1 LEAIGVTTT
10 YVERRAGPT
19 GVTDIELLQ
28 GDDYRILREEYGVSD
43 RVHLTRAL
51 LEGVKAQASQLHL
64 TVSGRAQQLIEG
76 LEAINVPLSVDLGT
90 VTEPSVLQTFTGLTA
105 AAESAFVS
113 VGAKMSNED
122 VLQLLAAILRTG
134 SRNAIATRGA
144 AGASTLWQGRLISV
158 PPMLP
163 SAAIIDTLG
172 AGDAFIAG
180 FLASADRAG
189 GVEERLLCGS
199 RWSAEA
205 CSHVGAWRARVA
217 SESTQ
222 PQP

>member
-1 LEAIGVTTT
+1 M
-10 YVERRAGPT
+10 
-19 GVTDIELLQ
+19 
-28 GDDYRILREEYGVSD
+28 
-43 RVHLTRAL
+43 HLTPAL
-51 LEGVKAQASQLHL
+51 LEDVRAQASQLHL
-64 TVSGRAQQLIEG
+64 TVSGRAVQLIEG
-76 LEAINVPLSVDLGT
+76 LEAVDVPLSVDLGT
-90 VTEPSVLQTFTGLTA
+90 ITERSPLQTFAGLTA

-113 VGAKMSNED
+113 VGAKLSDED
-122 VLQLLAAILRTG
+122 VRQLLAAILRTG
-134 SRNAIATRGA
+134 TRNAIATRGA

-163 SAAIIDTLG
+163 SAAIVDTLG

-180 FLASADRAG
+180 FLASTDLAR

-205 CSHVGAWRARVA
+205 CSHVGAWRARRPA

-222 PQP
+222 SQPQP